1 MLHFILNYESLF
13 DCVDHFRELGFHDNS
28 FIIGPLTSPTH
39 LNLLNLPEAMV
50 NEVVKKIHQR
60 LDKRPTGYL
69 KNSYENLIAY
79 YNATPWEKDINNF
92 IKQTKIRDERRG
104 TDCSKT
110 FPKLFEEINVN
121 TLA

>member
-1 MLHFILNYESLF
+1 
-13 DCVDHFRELGFHDNS
+13 
-28 FIIGPLTSPTH
+28 